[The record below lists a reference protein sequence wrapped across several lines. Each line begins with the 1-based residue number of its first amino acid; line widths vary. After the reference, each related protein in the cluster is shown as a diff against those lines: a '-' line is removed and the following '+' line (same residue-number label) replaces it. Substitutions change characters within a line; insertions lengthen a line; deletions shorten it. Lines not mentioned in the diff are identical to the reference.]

1 MAKINLPPQIQAQ
14 NLIYGAVG
22 IVAVAVVII
31 SGFSI
36 ANAGRIYPGVK
47 LNGVDVGNLK
57 PKEAQAKLE
66 AQAQKTDYEVAVQ
79 FNNTTVRIPA
89 KDLGVSYPTEA
100 YAEAMRYGRDGSLT
114 DNLYARLRSLT
125 LRPTV
130 VTKLNVDDAKLTPY
144 IQTVE
149 NELTQ
154 PVANAA
160 LAFNDNRVSVK
171 ESQPGRRLDRG
182 LLVLAIKRQIA
193 AGSAGTVTAPA
204 YNLEPTITESVLDEA
219 KHEVDRYV
227 ASPVAV
233 SAGSFNQT
241 IDQAQIL
248 SWVDVAVVGSKT
260 DLPLV
265 PLQSFYPAPAQST
278 VNLELNRSK
287 VEAYAQQLA
296 TGINR
301 EPVDAQLTMNGGALG
316 IARASQDGLQV
327 DTAAAVKKIVETV
340 VNPGGERKVVIPTRV
355 TKASIREDALAEL
368 GIKEMIS
375 EGVSYFPGSP
385 SERMQNIRVGQSKYN
400 GVVLKPGEVFSFG
413 KILGDVGPQT
423 GYAPAKVI
431 LGNRQELQYGGGLC
445 QVSSTAFRAA
455 LNAGLPILERVNH
468 SFAVSYYT
476 SPYGVPGVD
485 ATIYYPQVDFK
496 FKNDTSHHIFIQT
509 IMQGTTLKFQF
520 YGTKEKEGVIR
531 GPQFL
536 SGGPDPKQPSRTV
549 FYRDVVVGG
558 QVVKTDTFYTNYKS
572 SEDFPNK
579 PQFN

>member
-1 MAKINLPPQIQAQ
+1 MSKLKQLSSQRITYVLVAAFAAAV
-14 NLIYGAVG
+14 LIIGV
-22 IVAVAVVII
+22 
-31 SGFSI
+31 FSI
-36 ANAGRIYPGVK
+36 INSGKIYPGVS
-47 LNGVDVGNLK
+47 LNGVYVGGLT
-57 PKEAQAKLE
+57 PKQAQEKLE
-66 AQAQKTDYEVAVQ
+66 QSAKDANYEVAVQ
-79 FNNTTVRIPA
+79 YNNTTIRIPV
-89 KDLGVSYPTEA
+89 KDLGVTYPNSAYEEA
-100 YAEAMRYGRDGSLT
+100 FRYGRTGRLSE
-114 DNLYARLRSLT
+114 NLYMRIRALFW
-125 LRPTV
+125 RPTT
-130 VTKLNVDDAKLTPY
+130 VTMLEVDDSKLTPY
-144 IQTVE
+144 VQTVDT
-149 NELTQ
+149 ELNK
-154 PVANAA
+154 PVANASLSFA
-160 LAFNDNRVSVK
+160 DNKVTVEK
-171 ESQPGRRLDRG
+171 SQPGERLDRG
-182 LLVLAIKRQIA
+182 LLVQAIKKQIA
-193 AGSAGTVTAPA
+193 AEKGGSIDAPV
-204 YNLEPTITESVLDEA
+204 YNLEPTIKESALEITKHQVDE
-219 KHEVDRYV
+219 YV
-227 ASPVAV
+227 SSPVAV
-233 SAGSFNQT
+233 TAGSFTKT

-248 SWVDVAVVGSKT
+248 SWVDVVVLGSKT
-260 DLPLV
+260 DLPLI
-265 PLQSFYPAPAQST
+265 PLESFYPAPSQSA
-278 VNLELNRSK
+278 VELELNKAK

-296 TGINR
+296 QGINR
-301 EPVDAQLTMNGGALG
+301 EPVDAQLTMNNGSLG

-327 DTAAAVKKIVETV
+327 DTAAASKKIVEVV
-340 VNPGGERKVVIPTRV
+340 VNPNGDRKVVIPTKV
-355 TKASIREDALAEL
+355 TKAAIREDALAEL

-385 SERMQNIRVGQSKYN
+385 PERMQNVRTGQAKYN
-400 GVVLKPGEVFSFG
+400 GVILKPGEVFSFG

-476 SPYGVPGVD
+476 APYGVPGVD

-496 FKNDTSHHIFIQT
+496 FKNDTSHFIYIQT

-531 GPQFL
+531 GPQFV

-549 FYRDVVVGG
+549 FYRDVVVNG